1 MGEYKLMQF
10 ITLRRKYYLP
20 FAQRRRKLVRLGGFP
35 HRLAGPRAAPSRRA
49 GFDCLQPAVSLRPP
63 TAVGLVFCLQPF
75 RPMPRILA
83 IDYGNKRVGL
93 AVTDPLAMIAS
104 PLETIHSK
112 DLLAYVKA
120 YHLREPLR
128 AVVVG
133 MPRTLLNEPTDVTSA
148 VVGLLRTLRRELP
161 ELPIHELD
169 ERFTSRMAHATMLAG
184 GLGQK
189 ARRDKATVD
198 RISAT
203 IILQSFLES
212 PLMREV

>member
-1 MGEYKLMQF
+1 MGLPEPGW
-10 ITLRRKYYLP
+10 RRPGRIFAPNRTHFWLP
-20 FAQRRRKLVRLGGFP
+20 ASPL
-35 HRLAGPRAAPSRRA
+35 
-49 GFDCLQPAVSLRPP
+49 
-63 TAVGLVFCLQPF
+63 
-75 RPMPRILA
+75 PMPRILA
-83 IDYGNKRVGL
+83 IDYGNKRVGI
-93 AVTDPLAMIAS
+93 AVTDPLCLIAS
-104 PLETIHSK
+104 PLETIHSQ
-112 DLLAYVKA
+112 DLVAYVLAY
-120 YHLREPLR
+120 HRREPLR

-148 VVGLLRTLRRELP
+148 VVGLLRRLRRELP

-169 ERFTSRMAHATMLAG
+169 ERFTSRMAHAAMLAG

-212 PLMREV
+212 PLMRTLDASNHPAGTSC